1 MSKSLHYVRSRTMN
15 NIVREHDNI
24 VNFLTPIGRGVKY
37 SSGET
42 IRTSMIPYSD
52 IHQVTSGVT
61 DTSFV
66 EVAYYDYVPAN
77 SSSKIII
84 DYVATYSVGG
94 NAATTTD
101 AFLSAIT
108 VTDSDNNVSYIGK
121 GFQQWNAAGNPVTT
135 GGTGTRSGTIFP
147 LMGAYTNS
155 SPNSIRI
162 SILVRRS
169 GGDDN
174 VVISADEGTWLKV
187 TEVAL

>member
-1 MSKSLHYVRSRTMN
+1 MN

-52 IHQVTSGVT
+52 IHQVTSVVT
-61 DTSFV
+61 DISFV
-66 EVAYYDYVPAN
+66 EVAYYDYVPGS

-84 DYVATYSVGG
+84 DYVAGYTVGG
-94 NAATTTD
+94 NASITTD
-101 AFLSAIT
+101 AFLSAIK
-108 VTDSDNNVSYIGK
+108 VTDSDNNVSYVGK
-121 GFQQWNAAGNPVTT
+121 GFQQWIAAGNPVSS

-147 LMGAYTNS
+147 LMGAYTNTS
-155 SPNSIRI
+155 YNPIRI

-174 VVISADEGTWLKV
+174 VAINADEGTWLKI